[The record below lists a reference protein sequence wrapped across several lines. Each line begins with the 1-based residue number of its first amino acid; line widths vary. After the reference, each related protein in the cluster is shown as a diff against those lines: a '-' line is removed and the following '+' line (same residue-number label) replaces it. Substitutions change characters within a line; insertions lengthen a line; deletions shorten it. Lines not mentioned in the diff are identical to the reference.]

1 MNTIPRR
8 AEPEAMDKRRLL
20 EAVEANWCAAWMAL
34 GAVGE
39 PSRSLV
45 EENKEWVRVVTPDG
59 PDLLLNIILRFQP
72 TGPVTTEMVEQAI
85 APYRKY
91 HLPFQWWLTLHT
103 NPPGLVGELRRLGLY
118 PWGNATAMALPLDGW
133 QPPAKVHQHPRADV
147 RLLPMDDEEGRW
159 RGLEIICQVFGV
171 PRSSMAHWCSRNPRF
186 RFYLAELDGQ
196 PAAAMAL
203 LLDGEQ
209 AGLYHVATLS
219 EYRRRG
225 IAARMIVQGLLE
237 ARDQGARLAVL
248 TATPEGQHLYEMLGY
263 QTCGVIE
270 QWMPGGALLS
280 KLYYGE

>member
-1 MNTIPRR
+1 MNTISRR
-8 AEPEAMDKRRLL
+8 AEPETMDKRRLL
-20 EAVEANWCAAWMAL
+20 KAVEANWCAAWMAL
-34 GAVGE
+34 GAVDE
-39 PSRSLV
+39 PPRSLI
-45 EENKEWVRVVTPDG
+45 EQTREWVRIVTPDG

-72 TGPVTTEMVEQAI
+72 GRPVTIEMIEQTI

-91 HLPFQWWLTLHT
+91 HLPFQWWLNLHT
-103 NPPGLVGELRRLGLY
+103 TPPGLVGELRRLGLY
-118 PWGNATAMALPLDGW
+118 PWGNATAMALSLDGW
-133 QPPAKVHQHPRADV
+133 EAPAIVHQHPGARV
-147 RLLPMDDEEGRW
+147 RLLPMNDEEGRA
-159 RGLEIICQVFGV
+159 RGLEVICQVFSV
-171 PRSSMAHWCSRNPRF
+171 PRGSMARWCSLNPRF

-203 LLDGEQ
+203 LLDGEH

-219 EYRRRG
+219 KYRRQG

-280 KLYYGE
+280 KLYYGD